1 MRKAMDM
8 ELLQAL
14 VTKLQSTFYTSVDM
28 DFCNSLISDAAQSDL
43 ADRILWKQPLMLAN
57 AHRIVKQTSVK
68 SDFR

>member
-28 DFCNSLISDAAQSDL
+28 DFCNSLISDAARSDL
-43 ADRILWKQPLMLAN
+43 ADL
-57 AHRIVKQTSVK
+57 
-68 SDFR
+68 